1 MIKLICINEYG
12 SEKDDIHFK
21 IGETYNAI
29 TETCV
34 RYDRYDRHDTELFYS
49 FYTDDCTTID
59 VSGWHFLTMAEW
71 RNRQIEEILND

>member
-34 RYDRYDRHDTELFYS
+34 RYDRYDMERYYIFYIGYDREIEIEDYY
-49 FYTDDCTTID
+49 FCTP
-59 VSGWHFLTMAEW
+59 AEW